1 MKKNLCLL
9 LVCLLSAAAPL
20 QAQDMQQ
27 AQKLIDQAQKYLYN
41 NPKQASYYAAQASAL
56 FPEDEPSEVRAQAMI
71 LYCQAEQLLGN
82 FDLSIKNLY
91 DTQKYI
97 HPTNKKQMAQLCSLM
112 GRVYSKLG
120 DYNKAIELNDKATS
134 IFKSIGDSTSVAGCY
149 NERGVMHHFMSEF
162 TVAERF
168 FQRALAINRAQRN
181 LKEIATN
188 LNNLC
193 LYRGN
198 TEEKLSFI
206 QEAITI
212 NKNLDA
218 QWSLGENYN
227 NMGKQYYYDK
237 QYSKALEALHKAYE
251 YAHNIGARELICDNY
266 EYSSMVYAA
275 IGDYAQAYKY
285 LDKRYHLGKEL
296 QSSNKLRN
304 IEQEI
309 SYKRYQDQKY
319 ATEMQEQTYKIEL
332 LKRNLWLLGSV
343 LILGIAFSI
352 FLYKWYKRRKDL
364 QLIEARY
371 QLQLSEKEVAELR
384 MHQQELELQNV
395 NNALATSRQ
404 EATSF
409 AVFLKSRNE
418 LLDKIREMV
427 KEGYKMDAQAITPHL
442 KKINAFISQ
451 SQSGDKTNSALLT
464 NIDDKSNEFLQ
475 RLVAIHPKLTQGE
488 KYLATLLRVN
498 LSTKEI
504 SMLTGTTP
512 KTINMNRYRL
522 RKSLNLSSE
531 EDLTDYLQ
539 ITQFK
544 AENIYF
550 AFLPSP
556 PPLLI

>member
-56 FPEDEPSEVRAQAMI
+56 FPADEPNEVRAQAMF

-97 HPTNKKQMAQLCSLM
+97 DPANKQQSAQLYSLM
-112 GRVYSKLG
+112 GRIYSKLG

-134 IFKSIGDSTSVAGCY
+134 IFKAIGDSASVAGCY
-149 NERGVMHHFMSEF
+149 NERGVMHHFMNEF
-162 TVAERF
+162 VVAERF

-275 IGDYAQAYKY
+275 IGDYARAYKY
-285 LDKRYHLGKEL
+285 LEKMQHLNKEL

-309 SYKRYQDQKY
+309 SYKRYQDQKH
-319 ATEMQEQTYKIEL
+319 ATEMQEQTYEIEL
-332 LKRNLWLLGSV
+332 LKRNLWLLGSI
-343 LILGIAFSI
+343 LILGLAVSI

-364 QLIEARY
+364 QLIETRY
-371 QLQLSEKEVAELR
+371 QLELSEREVSELKLQ
-384 MHQQELELQNV
+384 QQEMELKNV
-395 NNALATSRQ
+395 QSALDDSRQ
-404 EATSF
+404 EVTSF
-409 AVFLKSRNE
+409 AVFLRSRNE
-418 LLDKIREMV
+418 LLDKIRGMI
-427 KEGYKMDAQAITPHL
+427 KEGYKMDNQTLIPHL
-442 KKINAFISQ
+442 KKVNAFISQ
-451 SQSGDKTNSALLT
+451 YQSGDKTNSSLLL
-464 NIDDKSNEFLQ
+464 NIEEKNKEFLD
-475 RLVAIHPKLTQGE
+475 RLALKHPNLTQGE

-504 SMLTGTTP
+504 SMITGTIP

-522 RKSLNLSSE
+522 RKSLNLSTE
-531 EDLTDYLQ
+531 EDLVEYLQ
-539 ITQFK
+539 SF
-544 AENIYF
+544 
-550 AFLPSP
+550 
-556 PPLLI
+556 

>member
-395 NNALATSRQ
+395 NNALATSHQ

-539 ITQFK
+539 
-544 AENIYF
+544 NI
-550 AFLPSP
+550 
-556 PPLLI
+556 

>member
-56 FPEDEPSEVRAQAMI
+56 FPADEPNEVRAQAMI

-227 NMGKQYYYDK
+227 NMGKQYYYGK
-237 QYSKALEALHKAYE
+237 QYSNALEALRKAYE

-319 ATEMQEQTYKIEL
+319 ATEMQAQTYKIEL

-371 QLQLSEKEVAELR
+371 QLQLSEKEVAELK

-395 NNALATSRQ
+395 HNALATSRQ

-418 LLDKIREMV
+418 LLDKIRTMV
-427 KEGYKMDAQAITPHL
+427 KEGYKMDPQSITPHL

-451 SQSGDKTNSALLT
+451 SQGGDKTNNTLLT

-475 RLVAIHPKLTQGE
+475 RLVTIHPKLTQGE

-539 ITQFK
+539 
-544 AENIYF
+544 NI
-550 AFLPSP
+550 
-556 PPLLI
+556 

>member
-168 FQRALAINRAQRN
+168 FQRALPINRAQRN

-227 NMGKQYYYDK
+227 NMGKQYYYGK
-237 QYSKALEALHKAYE
+237 QYSNALEALRKAYE

-371 QLQLSEKEVAELR
+371 QLQLSEKEVAELK

-395 NNALATSRQ
+395 HNALATSRQ

-418 LLDKIREMV
+418 LLDKIRGMV

-539 ITQFK
+539 
-544 AENIYF
+544 NI
-550 AFLPSP
+550 
-556 PPLLI
+556 

>member
-251 YAHNIGARELICDNY
+251 YAHNIGPRELICDNY

-285 LDKRYHLGKEL
+285 LNKRYHLGKEL

-371 QLQLSEKEVAELR
+371 QLQLSEKEVAELK

-395 NNALATSRQ
+395 HNALATSQQ

-418 LLDKIREMV
+418 LLDKIRGMV

-539 ITQFK
+539 
-544 AENIYF
+544 NI
-550 AFLPSP
+550 
-556 PPLLI
+556 

>member
-285 LDKRYHLGKEL
+285 LEKMQHLSKEL

-309 SYKRYQDQKY
+309 SYKRYQDQKH
-319 ATEMQEQTYKIEL
+319 ATEMQEQIYEIEL
-332 LKRNLWLLGSV
+332 LKRNLWLLGSI
-343 LILGIAFSI
+343 LILGLAVSI

-364 QLIEARY
+364 QLVEARY

-504 SMLTGTTP
+504 SMLTGTPP

-539 ITQFK
+539 
-544 AENIYF
+544 NI
-550 AFLPSP
+550 
-556 PPLLI
+556 

>member
-20 QAQDMQQ
+20 QQ

-251 YAHNIGARELICDNY
+251 YAHHIGARELICDNY

-539 ITQFK
+539 
-544 AENIYF
+544 NI
-550 AFLPSP
+550 
-556 PPLLI
+556 

>member
-82 FDLSIKNLY
+82 FNLSIKNLY

-539 ITQFK
+539 
-544 AENIYF
+544 NI
-550 AFLPSP
+550 
-556 PPLLI
+556 

>member
-442 KKINAFISQ
+442 KKINALISQ

-539 ITQFK
+539 
-544 AENIYF
+544 NI
-550 AFLPSP
+550 
-556 PPLLI
+556 

>member
-41 NPKQASYYAAQASAL
+41 NPKQASYYAVQASAL
-56 FPEDEPSEVRAQAMI
+56 FPEDEPSEVRAQAMF

-82 FDLSIKNLY
+82 FDLSLKNLY

-97 HPTNKKQMAQLCSLM
+97 DPANKQQSAQLYSLM

-134 IFKSIGDSTSVAGCY
+134 IFKVIGDSTSVAGCY
-149 NERGVMHHFMSEF
+149 NERGVMHHFMNEF
-162 TVAERF
+162 VVAERF

-285 LDKRYHLGKEL
+285 LEKMQHLSKEL

-309 SYKRYQDQKY
+309 SYKRYQDQKH
-319 ATEMQEQTYKIEL
+319 ATEMQEQIYEIEL
-332 LKRNLWLLGSV
+332 LKRNLWLLGSI
-343 LILGIAFSI
+343 LILGLAVSI

-364 QLIEARY
+364 QLVEARY

-384 MHQQELELQNV
+384 MHKQELELQNV

-539 ITQFK
+539 
-544 AENIYF
+544 NI
-550 AFLPSP
+550 
-556 PPLLI
+556 

>member
-1 MKKNLCLL
+1 MKKALYLIL
-9 LVCLLSAAAPL
+9 AVLPLTVTPL
-20 QAQDMQQ
+20 QAQDINQAKTLVEQ
-27 AQKLIDQAQKYLYN
+27 AQNALFS
-41 NPKQASYYAAQASAL
+41 NPKQASYYAAQAAAL
-56 FPEDEPSEVRAQAMI
+56 FPEDQPNEICTQAMI
-71 LYCQAEQLLGN
+71 LHSQAEQLLGN

-91 DTQKYI
+91 DAQRYI
-97 HPTNKKQMAQLCSLM
+97 NPANKRQTAQLYSLM

-120 DYNKAIELNDKATS
+120 DYNKGIELNDKATS
-134 IFKSIGDSTSVAGCY
+134 IFKSLGDSASVAGCY
-149 NERGVMHHFMSEF
+149 NERGVMHYLLDEF
-162 TVAERF
+162 VVAEKF
-168 FQRALAINRAQRN
+168 LQRALTINRAQRN

-193 LYRGN
+193 LYQGD
-198 TEEKLSFI
+198 TEKKLSLI
-206 QEAITI
+206 QEAIAI

-227 NMGKQYYYDK
+227 NMGKQYYYGK
-237 QYSKALEALHKAYE
+237 QYSNALEALRKAYE

-371 QLQLSEKEVAELR
+371 QLQLSEKEVAELK

-395 NNALATSRQ
+395 HNALATSRQ

-418 LLDKIREMV
+418 LLDKIRGMV

-539 ITQFK
+539 
-544 AENIYF
+544 NI
-550 AFLPSP
+550 
-556 PPLLI
+556 

>member
-56 FPEDEPSEVRAQAMI
+56 FPEDEPSEVRAQAMF

-97 HPTNKKQMAQLCSLM
+97 DPANKQQSAQLYSLM

-134 IFKSIGDSTSVAGCY
+134 IFKAIGDSASVAGCY
-149 NERGVMHHFMSEF
+149 NERGVMHHFMNEF
-162 TVAERF
+162 VVAERF

-364 QLIEARY
+364 QLVEARY

-539 ITQFK
+539 
-544 AENIYF
+544 NI
-550 AFLPSP
+550 
-556 PPLLI
+556 

>member
-227 NMGKQYYYDK
+227 NMGKQYYYGK
-237 QYSKALEALHKAYE
+237 QYSNALEALRKAYE

-275 IGDYAQAYKY
+275 IGDYAQAISIWTRGTTWARNCKVATSYAT
-285 LDKRYHLGKEL
+285 
-296 QSSNKLRN
+296 SSRKFPIKDTKTKNMP
-304 IEQEI
+304 
-309 SYKRYQDQKY
+309 
-319 ATEMQEQTYKIEL
+319 TEMQEQTYKIEL
-332 LKRNLWLLGSV
+332 LKRNCGFW
-343 LILGIAFSI
+343 A
-352 FLYKWYKRRKDL
+352 
-364 QLIEARY
+364 A
-371 QLQLSEKEVAELR
+371 
-384 MHQQELELQNV
+384 
-395 NNALATSRQ
+395 
-404 EATSF
+404 
-409 AVFLKSRNE
+409 
-418 LLDKIREMV
+418 
-427 KEGYKMDAQAITPHL
+427 
-442 KKINAFISQ
+442 
-451 SQSGDKTNSALLT
+451 
-464 NIDDKSNEFLQ
+464 
-475 RLVAIHPKLTQGE
+475 
-488 KYLATLLRVN
+488 YLFW
-498 LSTKEI
+498 E
-504 SMLTGTTP
+504 
-512 KTINMNRYRL
+512 
-522 RKSLNLSSE
+522 
-531 EDLTDYLQ
+531 
-539 ITQFK
+539 
-544 AENIYF
+544 
-550 AFLPSP
+550 
-556 PPLLI
+556 

>member
-227 NMGKQYYYDK
+227 NMGKQYYYGI
-237 QYSKALEALHKAYE
+237 QYSNALEALRKAYE

-371 QLQLSEKEVAELR
+371 QLQLSEKEVAELK

-395 NNALATSRQ
+395 HNALATSRQ

-418 LLDKIREMV
+418 LLDKIRGMV

-539 ITQFK
+539 
-544 AENIYF
+544 NI
-550 AFLPSP
+550 
-556 PPLLI
+556 

>member
-1 MKKNLCLL
+1 MKNTLYLL
-9 LVCLLSAAAPL
+9 FIYFFLLAFSLRAQDTN
-20 QAQDMQQ
+20 QAQT
-27 AQKLIDQAQKYLYN
+27 LIEQAQKYLFN
-41 NPKQASYYAAQASAL
+41 NPKQASYYASQAAAMYK
-56 FPEDEPSEVRAQAMI
+56 EDAPNEVRAQAM
-71 LYCQAEQLLGN
+71 LLHCQAEQLLGN

-97 HPTNKKQMAQLCSLM
+97 NPANKRQTAQLYSLM

-134 IFKSIGDSTSVAGCY
+134 IFKAIGDSASVAGCY
-149 NERGVMHHFMSEF
+149 NERGVMHHFLSEF
-162 TVAERF
+162 IVAERF
-168 FQRALAINRAQRN
+168 LQRALAINRAQHN
-181 LKEIATN
+181 LKEIATT

-193 LYRGN
+193 LYQGD
-198 TEEKLSFI
+198 TEEKLSLI

-227 NMGKQYYYDK
+227 NMGKQYYYGK
-237 QYSKALEALHKAYE
+237 QYSKSLEALHKAHD
-251 YAHNIGARELICDNY
+251 YAHNIGARELLCDNY
-266 EYSSMVYAA
+266 EYSAMVYAA
-275 IGDYAQAYKY
+275 VGDYARAYKY
-285 LDKRYHLGKEL
+285 LEQMYYLSKDL
-296 QSSNKLRN
+296 QSNNKLRN

-319 ATEMQEQTYKIEL
+319 ATEMQEQTYKTEL
-332 LKRNLWLLGSV
+332 LKRSLWLLGSILV
-343 LILGIAFSI
+343 LGIAFSI

-364 QLIEARY
+364 QLVEARY
-371 QLQLSEKEVAELR
+371 QLQLSEREVSELKL
-384 MHQQELELQNV
+384 HQQELELQNV
-395 NNALATSRQ
+395 QSALQDSRQ

-409 AVFLKSRNE
+409 AVFLRSRNE

-427 KEGYKMDAQAITPHL
+427 KEGYKMDSQNITPHL

-451 SQSGDKTNSALLT
+451 YQSGDKTNNTLLM
-464 NIDDKSNEFLQ
+464 NIEDKHNEFQQKLI
-475 RLVAIHPKLTQGE
+475 AIHPKLTQGE

-504 SMLTGTTP
+504 AMLTGTTP

-539 ITQFK
+539 
-544 AENIYF
+544 NI
-550 AFLPSP
+550 
-556 PPLLI
+556 

>member
-1 MKKNLCLL
+1 M
-9 LVCLLSAAAPL
+9 
-20 QAQDMQQ
+20 
-27 AQKLIDQAQKYLYN
+27 YN
-41 NPKQASYYAAQASAL
+41 NPKQASYYASQAAAL
-56 FPEDEPSEVRAQAMI
+56 FPEDEPNETRAQAML

-97 HPTNKKQMAQLCSLM
+97 APTNKKQNAQLYSLM

-134 IFKSIGDSTSVAGCY
+134 IFKAIGDSTSIAGCY
-149 NERGVMHHFMSEF
+149 NERGVMHHFLGEF
-162 TVAERF
+162 VVAERF
-168 FQRALAINRAQRN
+168 FQRALTINRAQRN
-181 LKEIATN
+181 LKEIAAN

-193 LYRGN
+193 LYRGD
-198 TEEKLSFI
+198 TEEKLTFI

-218 QWSLGENYN
+218 QWALGENYN
-227 NMGKQYYYDK
+227 NMGKQYYYGK
-237 QYSKALEALHKAYE
+237 QYSQSLEALQKAYE

-266 EYSSMVYAA
+266 EYSAMVYSA

-285 LDKRYHLGKEL
+285 LEKMYHLRREL

-319 ATEMQEQTYKIEL
+319 TTEMQEQTYKIEI

-343 LILGIAFSI
+343 LALGIAVSI
-352 FLYKWYKRRKDL
+352 FLYKWYKRRKDV
-364 QLIEARY
+364 QLVEARY
-371 QLQLSEKEVAELR
+371 QLEMSEHEISELKL
-384 MHQQELELQNV
+384 HQQELELQNV
-395 NNALATSRQ
+395 QNALHSSRQ

-409 AVFLKSRNE
+409 AVFLRSRNE

-427 KEGYKMDAQAITPHL
+427 KEGYKMDAPNLVPHL
-442 KKINAFISQ
+442 KRINTFISQ
-451 SQSGDKTNSALLT
+451 CQSGDKTNSALLT
-464 NIDDKSNEFLQ
+464 NIEDKNNEFLQ
-475 RLVAIHPKLTQGE
+475 RLVTLHPKLTQGE

-539 ITQFK
+539 
-544 AENIYF
+544 NI
-550 AFLPSP
+550 
-556 PPLLI
+556 